1 MLYLSKHFHQK
12 TRQHAIVIE
21 MTTLYLLILENFLS
35 SQSNFVL
42 LLCAAKTV
50 NKQSYIHASYQVE
63 EMACFKYY
71 EYSFLCRYLRY
82 FQWLQFSPC
91 LKLQVI

>member
-12 TRQHAIVIE
+12 LRQHAIVIE
-21 MTTLYLLILENFLS
+21 MSTLYLLILENFLLS
-35 SQSNFVL
+35 SRSNFIL

-50 NKQSYIHASYQVE
+50 NKQGYIHASYQVE
-63 EMACFKYY
+63 EMAC
-71 EYSFLCRYLRY
+71 RYFRY

-91 LKLQVI
+91 LKLQAI